1 MPERNTGDRRTPH
14 TPIRSFG
21 EGNGHRKRAAA
32 RDMDTHIHTRLLWR
46 LCVVP
51 AVRALSR
58 GAHLQAVLYIR
69 LNKAPPFAVQ
79 QRRLIARSLDEVR
92 TKGSIQSSHLPRCH
106 VGQSD
111 TGARRSP
118 LLLGAG
124 IRPLSLFHPAA
135 LVDAA
140 GRGGGPPAVPTVYC
154 LFCVSDGFLV
164 RSLLLPRRPMSWSHA
179 LVSMFG
185 LGEFRLKLRI
195 VLVQLSIIRHPSMS
209 PPCPPVLPC
218 FEDCRKCSVCM
229 RVCVLRK

>member
-1 MPERNTGDRRTPH
+1 MN
-14 TPIRSFG
+14 
-21 EGNGHRKRAAA
+21 
-32 RDMDTHIHTRLLWR
+32 THIHTRLLWR

-118 LLLGAG
+118 LLLGLVFAPSPS
-124 IRPLSLFHPAA
+124 PLGCARRRGGT
-135 LVDAA
+135 
-140 GRGGGPPAVPTVYC
+140 GRGGLLLCLLSTVS
-154 LFCVSDGFLV
+154 FCVSDGFLV

-195 VLVQLSIIRHPSMS
+195 VLVQLSIIRHPSMP

-218 FEDCRKCSVCM
+218 FEDCRRCSLCVC
-229 RVCVLRK
+229 VCVLRK

>member
-32 RDMDTHIHTRLLWR
+32 RDMDTHMHTRLLWR

-51 AVRALSR
+51 AERALSR

-111 TGARRSP
+111 TAPDDRRCYSGLVFAPSP
-118 LLLGAG
+118 SFTRL
-124 IRPLSLFHPAA
+124 RSLTRR
-135 LVDAA
+135 D
-140 GRGGGPPAVPTVYC
+140 GGGGPPAVPTVYC
-154 LFCVSDGFLV
+154 LFLCV
-164 RSLLLPRRPMSWSHA
+164 
-179 LVSMFG
+179 
-185 LGEFRLKLRI
+185 
-195 VLVQLSIIRHPSMS
+195 
-209 PPCPPVLPC
+209 
-218 FEDCRKCSVCM
+218 
-229 RVCVLRK
+229 